1 MTVKTQTLLR
11 DSAAMRWM
19 MLLLVALTMFAVYV
33 ASDVFSPLKTL
44 LEQQNQWNSTEY
56 GWFSGSYSLFNVFL
70 GMLIFGG
77 LLLDK
82 AGIRF
87 TGIISCALMV
97 VGIGIKY
104 WAVSN
109 PDLLNSSMT
118 FLGNTYKM
126 QVVWAVVGFATFGVG
141 AEVAGITVSKA
152 IVKWFKGKELAL
164 AMGLQLSLARLGSA
178 AALSF
183 SPIIAKNF
191 HSVSAPVMVGLI
203 LLVAG
208 GLCFIIYSWY
218 DKRLDKQIK
227 EEATVK
233 EESFSL
239 KDVGAV
245 ISNKGFWGIAL
256 LCLMFYAAVFP
267 FLKYAAD
274 LMVNKFGVDPSLAG
288 FIPSMLPV
296 GAIIL
301 TPLFGTIYDR
311 RGHGADLM
319 ILGAVIITCVH
330 LLFAASFVTHWLIA
344 VVLMIFLGIGFA
356 MVPAAMWPSL
366 AKIIPEKRYGTA
378 IALTFF
384 IQNIGL
390 LFMPTII
397 GTVLDKYCITGT
409 RIDITTKVVDGQVLS
424 VLQDVSTYDYRRPM
438 LIFVSV
444 CVVAVLIAIFLKYLN
459 KKMGYGLQEANRQ
472 KA

>member
-1 MTVKTQTLLR
+1 MTAKTQGLLR

-33 ASDVFSPLKTL
+33 ASDVFSPLKTM
-44 LEQQNQWNSTEY
+44 LEQHNKWNSLEY
-56 GWFSGSYSLFNVFL
+56 GWFSSSYSLFNVFL

-87 TGIISCALMV
+87 TGIISCILMV
-97 VGIGIKY
+97 IGIGIKY

-109 PDLLNSSMT
+109 PELLNTSMN
-118 FLGNTYKM
+118 FLGSNYKM
-126 QVVWAVVGFATFGVG
+126 QVVWAVIGYGTFGVG
-141 AEVAGITVSKA
+141 AEVAGITVSKV
-152 IVKWFKGKELAL
+152 IVKWFKGKEMAL

-183 SPIIAKNF
+183 SPMLVAKFGN
-191 HSVSAPVMVGLI
+191 VGVPVLVGLV
-203 LLVAG
+203 LLVVG
-208 GLCFIIYSWY
+208 GLCFVIYTFY
-218 DKRLDKQIK
+218 DKKIDKQIK
-227 EEATVK
+227 EETTVK

-239 KDVGAV
+239 KDVKEV
-245 ISNKGFWGIAL
+245 INNKGFWGIAL

-267 FLKYAAD
+267 FLKYATD
-274 LMVNKFGVDPSLAG
+274 LMVNKFSVDPKLAG

-296 GAIIL
+296 GAIVL
-301 TPLFGTIYDR
+301 TPLFGTVYDR
-311 RGHGADLM
+311 KGHGADLM
-319 ILGAVIITCVH
+319 ILGAAIITCVH
-330 LLFAASFVTHWLIA
+330 LLFAAPFVTQWWIA
-344 VVLMIFLGIGFA
+344 VILMICLGIGFA

-384 IQNIGL
+384 IQNVGLWGMPLLIGSIL
-390 LFMPTII
+390 NS
-397 GTVLDKYCITGT
+397 YCITGT
-409 RIDITTKVVDGQVLS
+409 RVELATQVIDGTPLTVI
-424 VLQDVSTYDYRRPM
+424 QDVNTYNYTVPM

-444 CVVAVLIAIFLKYLN
+444 CVLAVFIALFLKQLN
-459 KKMGYGLQEANRQ
+459 KRMGYGLQEANRQ

>member
-1 MTVKTQTLLR
+1 MTQMQRLLR
-11 DSAAMRWM
+11 DSAAMRWT

-33 ASDVFSPLKTL
+33 ASDVFSPLKTM
-44 LEQQNQWNSTEY
+44 LELHNHWDSAEY
-56 GWFSGSYSLFNVFL
+56 GEFSSSYSLFNVFL

-82 AGIRF
+82 KGIRF
-87 TGIISCALMV
+87 TGIISCILMV
-97 VGIGIKY
+97 IGVGIKY
-104 WAVSN
+104 WAVTN
-109 PDLLNSSMT
+109 PDLLNSSMN
-118 FLGNTYKM
+118 FLGTECKM
-126 QVVWAVVGFATFGVG
+126 QVVWAIIGYATFGVG
-141 AEVAGITVSKA
+141 AEVAGITVSKV
-152 IVKWFKGKELAL
+152 IVKWFKGKEMAL

-183 SPIIAKNF
+183 SPMLVSKF
-191 HSVSAPVMVGLI
+191 HNVGVPVLVGLI
-203 LLVAG
+203 LLIVG
-208 GLCFIIYSWY
+208 GLCFVIYTFY
-218 DKRLDKQIK
+218 DRRIDKQIK

-239 KDVGAV
+239 KDVKEV
-245 ISNKGFWGIAL
+245 VNNKGFWGIAL

-267 FLKYAAD
+267 FLKYATD
-274 LMVNKFGVDPSLAG
+274 LMVNKFGVDPELAG

-296 GAIIL
+296 GAIFL
-301 TPLFGTIYDR
+301 TPLFGTVYDR
-311 RGHGADLM
+311 KGHGADLM
-319 ILGAVIITCVH
+319 ILGAFLITCVH
-330 LLFAASFVTHWLIA
+330 LLFAAPFVTHWFIA

-390 LFMPTII
+390 WGMPKLI
-397 GTVLDKYCITGT
+397 GSVLNKYCITGT
-409 RIDITTKVVDGQVLS
+409 REVLVEKVIDGEVQE
-424 VLQDVSTYDYRRPM
+424 VLQSINTYDYTIPM

-444 CVVAVLIAIFLKYLN
+444 CVIAVLIALYLKRLN
-459 KKMGYGLQEANRQ
+459 KKMGYGLQVANRQ
-472 KA
+472 KG